1 MFGRKRKEQ
10 RQYEER
16 PEKQRGVDAA
26 AETNDLE
33 VDDEQ
38 DMNEQAVNYQA
49 DNEQG
54 RVIDLQQENIDKVRC
69 RLDSFSRLLAKDCLW
84 DTLFMGLGYQERDS
98 LCADFMEISN
108 LLM

>member
-38 DMNEQAVNYQA
+38 DMA